1 MSKIDAPFMCII
13 LFIEKERCHLNV
25 SLSLYIKDKKG
36 KERMTTNDSELH
48 LLIDEISQIVY
59 LDFLEN
65 ENIYVDKSD
74 EIRALSKSAYRRL
87 MSIDQARV
95 LFLQYRSV
103 YKSKSTTDV
112 MIEILPKLV
121 EMETKY
127 A

>member
-1 MSKIDAPFMCII
+1 
-13 LFIEKERCHLNV
+13 
-25 SLSLYIKDKKG
+25 
-36 KERMTTNDSELH
+36 MTTNDSELH

-103 YKSKSTTDV
+103 YKSKSATDV

-121 EMETKY
+121 EMETRY

>member
-1 MSKIDAPFMCII
+1 
-13 LFIEKERCHLNV
+13 
-25 SLSLYIKDKKG
+25 
-36 KERMTTNDSELH
+36 MTTNDSELH
-48 LLIDEISQIVY
+48 LLIDEISHIVY

-121 EMETKY
+121 EMETRY

>member
-1 MSKIDAPFMCII
+1 
-13 LFIEKERCHLNV
+13 
-25 SLSLYIKDKKG
+25 
-36 KERMTTNDSELH
+36 MTTNDSELH

-65 ENIYVDKSD
+65 ENIYVDKFD
-74 EIRALSKSAYRRL
+74 EIRDLSKSAYRRL
-87 MSIDQARV
+87 MSIDRARV

-103 YKSKSTTDV
+103 YKSKSTIDA

-121 EMETKY
+121 EMENRY

>member
-1 MSKIDAPFMCII
+1 
-13 LFIEKERCHLNV
+13 
-25 SLSLYIKDKKG
+25 
-36 KERMTTNDSELH
+36 MTTNDSELH

-74 EIRALSKSAYRRL
+74 EIRALSRSAYRRL

-121 EMETKY
+121 EMETRY

>member
-1 MSKIDAPFMCII
+1 
-13 LFIEKERCHLNV
+13 
-25 SLSLYIKDKKG
+25 
-36 KERMTTNDSELH
+36 MTTNDSELH

-74 EIRALSKSAYRRL
+74 EIRSLSKSAYRRL
-87 MSIDQARV
+87 MSIDCARV

-103 YKSKSTTDV
+103 YKSKSSTDV

-121 EMETKY
+121 EMENRY

>member
-1 MSKIDAPFMCII
+1 
-13 LFIEKERCHLNV
+13 
-25 SLSLYIKDKKG
+25 
-36 KERMTTNDSELH
+36 MTTKDSELH

-103 YKSKSTTDV
+103 YKSKSTIDAMV
-112 MIEILPKLV
+112 EILPKLV
-121 EMETKY
+121 EMENRY

>member
-1 MSKIDAPFMCII
+1 
-13 LFIEKERCHLNV
+13 
-25 SLSLYIKDKKG
+25 
-36 KERMTTNDSELH
+36 MTTNDSELH
-48 LLIDEISQIVY
+48 LLIEEISQIVY

-65 ENIYVDKSD
+65 ENIYVDKSE

-103 YKSKSTTDV
+103 YKSKSTIDAMV
-112 MIEILPKLV
+112 EILPKLV
-121 EMETKY
+121 EMENRY

>member
-1 MSKIDAPFMCII
+1 
-13 LFIEKERCHLNV
+13 
-25 SLSLYIKDKKG
+25 
-36 KERMTTNDSELH
+36 MTTNNSELH

-87 MSIDQARV
+87 MSIDQTRV

-112 MIEILPKLV
+112 MIEILPNLV
-121 EMETKY
+121 EMETRY

>member
-1 MSKIDAPFMCII
+1 M
-13 LFIEKERCHLNV
+13 LN
-25 SLSLYIKDKKG
+25 K
-36 KERMTTNDSELH
+36 SELH

-74 EIRALSKSAYRRL
+74 EIRSLSKSAYRRL
-87 MSIDQARV
+87 MSIDRARV

-103 YKSKSTTDV
+103 YKSKSSTDV

-121 EMETKY
+121 EMENRY

>member
-1 MSKIDAPFMCII
+1 
-13 LFIEKERCHLNV
+13 
-25 SLSLYIKDKKG
+25 
-36 KERMTTNDSELH
+36 MTTNDSELH

-65 ENIYVDKSD
+65 EDIYVDKSD
-74 EIRALSKSAYRRL
+74 EIRSLSKSAYRRL

-103 YKSKSTTDV
+103 YKSKSTIDA

-121 EMETKY
+121 EMENRY

>member
-1 MSKIDAPFMCII
+1 
-13 LFIEKERCHLNV
+13 
-25 SLSLYIKDKKG
+25 
-36 KERMTTNDSELH
+36 MTTNDSKLH

-74 EIRALSKSAYRRL
+74 EIRSLSKSAYRRL

-103 YKSKSTTDV
+103 YKSKSTIDA

-121 EMETKY
+121 EMENRY

>member
-1 MSKIDAPFMCII
+1 
-13 LFIEKERCHLNV
+13 
-25 SLSLYIKDKKG
+25 
-36 KERMTTNDSELH
+36 MTTNDSELH

-112 MIEILPKLV
+112 MIEILPKLI
-121 EMETKY
+121 EMETRY
-127 A
+127 V

>member
-1 MSKIDAPFMCII
+1 
-13 LFIEKERCHLNV
+13 
-25 SLSLYIKDKKG
+25 
-36 KERMTTNDSELH
+36 MTTNDSELH

-103 YKSKSTTDV
+103 YRSKSTTDV

-121 EMETKY
+121 EMETRY

>member
-1 MSKIDAPFMCII
+1 
-13 LFIEKERCHLNV
+13 
-25 SLSLYIKDKKG
+25 
-36 KERMTTNDSELH
+36 MTTNDSELH

-87 MSIDQARV
+87 MSIDQSRV

>member
-1 MSKIDAPFMCII
+1 
-13 LFIEKERCHLNV
+13 
-25 SLSLYIKDKKG
+25 
-36 KERMTTNDSELH
+36 MTTNDSELH

-87 MSIDQARV
+87 MSIDRARV

-103 YKSKSTTDV
+103 YKSKSTIDA

>member
-1 MSKIDAPFMCII
+1 
-13 LFIEKERCHLNV
+13 
-25 SLSLYIKDKKG
+25 
-36 KERMTTNDSELH
+36 MTTNDSELH
-48 LLIDEISQIVY
+48 LLIEEISQIVY

-74 EIRALSKSAYRRL
+74 EIRSLSKSAYRRL

-103 YKSKSTTDV
+103 YKSKSTIDA

-121 EMETKY
+121 EMENRY

>member
-1 MSKIDAPFMCII
+1 
-13 LFIEKERCHLNV
+13 
-25 SLSLYIKDKKG
+25 
-36 KERMTTNDSELH
+36 MTTNDSELH

-121 EMETKY
+121 EMETRY
-127 A
+127 V

>member
-1 MSKIDAPFMCII
+1 
-13 LFIEKERCHLNV
+13 
-25 SLSLYIKDKKG
+25 
-36 KERMTTNDSELH
+36 MTTNDSELH

-65 ENIYVDKSD
+65 ENIYIDKSD
-74 EIRALSKSAYRRL
+74 EIRALFKSAYRRL

-103 YKSKSTTDV
+103 YKSKSTIDA

-121 EMETKY
+121 EMENRY

>member
-1 MSKIDAPFMCII
+1 
-13 LFIEKERCHLNV
+13 
-25 SLSLYIKDKKG
+25 
-36 KERMTTNDSELH
+36 MTTNDSELH

-87 MSIDQARV
+87 MSIDHARV

-112 MIEILPKLV
+112 MIEILPNLV
-121 EMETKY
+121 EMETRY

>member
-1 MSKIDAPFMCII
+1 
-13 LFIEKERCHLNV
+13 
-25 SLSLYIKDKKG
+25 
-36 KERMTTNDSELH
+36 MTTNDSELH

-74 EIRALSKSAYRRL
+74 KIRSLSKSAYRRL
-87 MSIDQARV
+87 ISIDQARV

-103 YKSKSTTDV
+103 YKSKSTTDT

-121 EMETKY
+121 EMETRY

>member
-1 MSKIDAPFMCII
+1 
-13 LFIEKERCHLNV
+13 
-25 SLSLYIKDKKG
+25 
-36 KERMTTNDSELH
+36 MTTNDSELH
-48 LLIDEISQIVY
+48 LLIDEIGQIVY

-121 EMETKY
+121 EMETRY

>member
-1 MSKIDAPFMCII
+1 
-13 LFIEKERCHLNV
+13 
-25 SLSLYIKDKKG
+25 
-36 KERMTTNDSELH
+36 MTTNDSELH

-103 YKSKSTTDV
+103 YKSKSTIDA

-121 EMETKY
+121 EMENRY

>member
-1 MSKIDAPFMCII
+1 MTID
-13 LFIEKERCHLNV
+13 K
-25 SLSLYIKDKKG
+25 
-36 KERMTTNDSELH
+36 SELQ

-65 ENIYVDKSD
+65 ENILVDKSD
-74 EIRALSKSAYRRL
+74 EIRTLSKSAYRRL

-112 MIEILPKLV
+112 MIEILPKFV
-121 EMETKY
+121 EMENRY

>member
-1 MSKIDAPFMCII
+1 
-13 LFIEKERCHLNV
+13 
-25 SLSLYIKDKKG
+25 
-36 KERMTTNDSELH
+36 MTTNDSELH

-95 LFLQYRSV
+95 SFLQYRSV
-103 YKSKSTTDV
+103 YKSKSTIDA

-121 EMETKY
+121 EMENRY

>member
-1 MSKIDAPFMCII
+1 
-13 LFIEKERCHLNV
+13 
-25 SLSLYIKDKKG
+25 
-36 KERMTTNDSELH
+36 MTTNDSELH

-121 EMETKY
+121 EMENRY

>member
-1 MSKIDAPFMCII
+1 
-13 LFIEKERCHLNV
+13 
-25 SLSLYIKDKKG
+25 
-36 KERMTTNDSELH
+36 MTTNDSELH
-48 LLIDEISQIVY
+48 LLIEEISQIVY

-65 ENIYVDKSD
+65 ENIFVDKSD

-103 YKSKSTTDV
+103 YKSKSTTDA

-121 EMETKY
+121 EMETRY

>member
-1 MSKIDAPFMCII
+1 
-13 LFIEKERCHLNV
+13 
-25 SLSLYIKDKKG
+25 
-36 KERMTTNDSELH
+36 MTTNDSELH

-74 EIRALSKSAYRRL
+74 EIRSLSKSAYRRL

-95 LFLQYRSV
+95 LFLQYRLV

-112 MIEILPKLV
+112 MTEILPKLV
-121 EMETKY
+121 EMETRY

>member
-1 MSKIDAPFMCII
+1 
-13 LFIEKERCHLNV
+13 
-25 SLSLYIKDKKG
+25 
-36 KERMTTNDSELH
+36 MTTNDSELH

-74 EIRALSKSAYRRL
+74 EIRSLSKSAYRRL

>member
-1 MSKIDAPFMCII
+1 
-13 LFIEKERCHLNV
+13 
-25 SLSLYIKDKKG
+25 
-36 KERMTTNDSELH
+36 MTTNDSELH

>member
-1 MSKIDAPFMCII
+1 
-13 LFIEKERCHLNV
+13 
-25 SLSLYIKDKKG
+25 
-36 KERMTTNDSELH
+36 MTTNDSELH

-87 MSIDQARV
+87 MSIDQTRV

-121 EMETKY
+121 EMENRY

>member
-1 MSKIDAPFMCII
+1 MINK
-13 LFIEKERCHLNV
+13 
-25 SLSLYIKDKKG
+25 
-36 KERMTTNDSELH
+36 SELQI
-48 LLIDEISQIVY
+48 LIDEIGQIVY

-121 EMETKY
+121 EMETRY

>member
-1 MSKIDAPFMCII
+1 MINK
-13 LFIEKERCHLNV
+13 
-25 SLSLYIKDKKG
+25 
-36 KERMTTNDSELH
+36 SELQI
-48 LLIDEISQIVY
+48 LIDEIGQIVY

-74 EIRALSKSAYRRL
+74 EIRSLSKSAYRRL

-121 EMETKY
+121 EMENRY

>member
-1 MSKIDAPFMCII
+1 
-13 LFIEKERCHLNV
+13 
-25 SLSLYIKDKKG
+25 
-36 KERMTTNDSELH
+36 MTTNDSELH

-87 MSIDQARV
+87 MSIDQTRV

-121 EMETKY
+121 EMETRY

>member
-1 MSKIDAPFMCII
+1 
-13 LFIEKERCHLNV
+13 
-25 SLSLYIKDKKG
+25 
-36 KERMTTNDSELH
+36 MTTNDSELH
-48 LLIDEISQIVY
+48 LLIEEISQIVY

-74 EIRALSKSAYRRL
+74 EIRSLSKSAYRRL

-121 EMETKY
+121 EMENRY

>member
-1 MSKIDAPFMCII
+1 M
-13 LFIEKERCHLNV
+13 LN
-25 SLSLYIKDKKG
+25 K
-36 KERMTTNDSELH
+36 SELQI
-48 LLIDEISQIVY
+48 LIDEISQIVY

-74 EIRALSKSAYRRL
+74 EIRSLSKSAYRRL
-87 MSIDQARV
+87 MSIDRARV

-121 EMETKY
+121 EMETRY

>member
-1 MSKIDAPFMCII
+1 MI
-13 LFIEKERCHLNV
+13 
-25 SLSLYIKDKKG
+25 
-36 KERMTTNDSELH
+36 TNDSELH
-48 LLIDEISQIVY
+48 LLIEEISQIVY

-65 ENIYVDKSD
+65 ENICIDKSD

-87 MSIDQARV
+87 MSIDSARV

-103 YKSKSTTDV
+103 YKSKSATDV

-121 EMETKY
+121 EMENRY

>member
-1 MSKIDAPFMCII
+1 
-13 LFIEKERCHLNV
+13 
-25 SLSLYIKDKKG
+25 
-36 KERMTTNDSELH
+36 MTTNDSELH

-87 MSIDQARV
+87 ISIDQARV

-121 EMETKY
+121 EMENRY